1 MSSTSENNKRIA
13 KNTAM
18 LYIRMLLIMAVTLY
32 TSRVVLEVL
41 GVEDFGIYNIV
52 GGVVVLFSFINN
64 AMATAT
70 QRFLNFELGRND
82 IKEVGRVFSMSMTA
96 HISIAL
102 LVLLLAETI
111 GLWFLLTQM
120 NIPDGRMNAA
130 VWCYQFSILTTC
142 VQIIRVPYNACI
154 IAYERMSFYAYIS
167 ILEVILKLLIVF
179 LLSIGGFDKLILYS
193 ILMFLVTVAVCYA
206 YKIVCNRNFNISRY
220 SFFWDKTLYKKLM
233 SFSGWSLFGS
243 AANVGAQQGL
253 NILLNIFCGVT
264 VNAAMGIAN
273 QVSHAVYSFV
283 SNFQVAFNPQIVKSY
298 ASGDK
303 AYFERLIFQASKFSF
318 FLLFIISLPF
328 LLKCD
333 FVLSVW
339 LKEVPEY
346 AVPFT
351 QLILIF
357 LMIDAIS
364 APLWI
369 SVQAM
374 GNIRN
379 YQILMGFLILLNLP
393 LGYLVLYCGLKP
405 ESVLV
410 IRVLINLIAYLLR
423 LIFINGF
430 ISFHV
435 FKYIKNVIAVIL
447 LVVILSVPIPLY
459 VANLYQSFKGFVFT
473 FVFSVLSVVVSIYF
487 VGLTNGEKKYIRTT
501 IGIAYSKI
509 RKVYL

>member
-1 MSSTSENNKRIA
+1 MSSTSENSKRIA

-142 VQIIRVPYNACI
+142 IQIIRVPYNACI

-179 LLSIGGFDKLILYS
+179 LLSIGGFDKLIFYS

-220 SFFWDKTLYKKLM
+220 SFFWDKILYKKLM

-243 AANVGAQQGL
+243 AANVGAQQGS
-253 NILLNIFCGVT
+253 NILLNIFYGVALNT
-264 VNAAMGIAN
+264 ASGISN
-273 QVSHAVYSFV
+273 QVTHALYSFV
-283 SNFQVAFNPQIVKSY
+283 SNFQMAFNPSLVKNY
-298 ASGDK
+298 ATQDYSILEK
-303 AYFERLIFQASKFSF
+303 MILASSKFSF
-318 FLLFIISLPF
+318 FLFFIVSIPLFLYTDFF
-328 LLKCD
+328 L
-333 FVLSVW
+333 SIW
-339 LKEVPEY
+339 LRDVPAY
-346 AVPFT
+346 ASEFT
-351 QLILIF
+351 R
-357 LMIDAIS
+357 LMILFLALDTLA
-364 APLWI
+364 APFWI
-369 SVQAM
+369 TVQAS
-374 GNIRN
+374 GSIKK
-379 YQILMGFLILLNLP
+379 YQI
-393 LGYLVLYCGLKP
+393 V
-405 ESVLV
+405 
-410 IRVLINLIAYLLR
+410 
-423 LIFINGF
+423 
-430 ISFHV
+430 
-435 FKYIKNVIAVIL
+435 
-447 LVVILSVPIPLY
+447 
-459 VANLYQSFKGFVFT
+459 
-473 FVFSVLSVVVSIYF
+473 
-487 VGLTNGEKKYIRTT
+487 
-501 IGIAYSKI
+501 
-509 RKVYL
+509 VYLQVHFYHVEIVPSLKR

>member
-102 LVLLLAETI
+102 LVLFLAETI

-179 LLSIGGFDKLILYS
+179 LLSIGGFDKLIFYS

-220 SFFWDKTLYKKLM
+220 SFFWDKILYKKLM

-273 QVSHAVYSFV
+273 QVSSAVYSFV
-283 SNFQVAFNPQIVKSY
+283 SNFQTAFNPQIVKSY
-298 ASGDK
+298 A
-303 AYFERLIFQASKFSF
+303 AREYTYFNDMLFRASKFSY
-318 FLLFIISLPF
+318 FLLLLISLPILINCNF
-328 LLKCD
+328 LFSL
-333 FVLSVW
+333 W
-339 LKEVPEY
+339 LKEVPDY
-346 AVPFT
+346 AVLFS
-351 QLILIF
+351 QLIIFSLLIES
-357 LMIDAIS
+357 LA
-364 APLWI
+364 APFWMA
-369 SVQAM
+369 VQAI
-374 GNIRN
+374 GRIRN
-379 YQILMGFLILLNLP
+379 YQLLISVIILMNIP
-393 LGYLVLYCGLKP
+393 LGYVSLKLGMGP
-405 ESVLV
+405 VSILV
-410 IRVLINLIAYLLR
+410 IRLFVGIITYIARVVYLKRCITFSLW
-423 LIFINGF
+423 NYTKDV
-430 ISFHV
+430 V
-435 FKYIKNVIAVIL
+435 FVIIL
-447 LVVILSVPIPLY
+447 VTMLSIPLPIWINSRLSSWN
-459 VANLYQSFKGFVFT
+459 ALFVT
-473 FVFSVLSVVVSIYF
+473 TLLSLIITS
-487 VGLTNGEKKYIRTT
+487 LM
-501 IGIAYSKI
+501 
-509 RKVYL
+509 VYLMGMSKRERKFIWNIIHARINKL

>member
-1 MSSTSENNKRIA
+1 MPSAAENNKRIA

-167 ILEVILKLLIVF
+167 ILEVVLRLLIVF
-179 LLSIGGFDKLILYS
+179 LLLIGGFDKLILYS
-193 ILMFLVTVAVCYA
+193 ILMFLITVAVCYA

-220 SFFWDKTLYKKLM
+220 SFFWDKTLYNKLM
-233 SFSGWSLFGS
+233 SFSGWSLLGH
-243 AANVGAQQGL
+243 AANSLSQQGI
-253 NILLNIFCGVT
+253 NILLNIFYGVAI
-264 VNAAMGIAN
+264 NAAMGIAN
-273 QVSHAVYSFV
+273 QVNTAVYSFV
-283 SNFQVAFNPQIVKSY
+283 SNFQVAFSPQITKSY
-298 ASGDK
+298 AANDRK
-303 AYFERLIFQASKFSF
+303 YFQQLIVRTSCFSYYLLFMIALPIILNCDFLLAVWLKDVPLHAVSFSRLIILFSLVEALSGPLWLSAQAIGNIKFYQILIF
-318 FLLFIISLPF
+318 FCVMANLPIDYIALKMGMRPESILYIRIIINILTYGMRLIYLRCRSAISLLRYVKGVIPPVVIISL
-328 LLKCD
+328 
-333 FVLSVW
+333 LS
-339 LKEVPEY
+339 
-346 AVPFT
+346 
-351 QLILIF
+351 I
-357 LMIDAIS
+357 
-364 APLWI
+364 
-369 SVQAM
+369 
-374 GNIRN
+374 
-379 YQILMGFLILLNLP
+379 
-393 LGYLVLYCGLKP
+393 
-405 ESVLV
+405 
-410 IRVLINLIAYLLR
+410 
-423 LIFINGF
+423 
-430 ISFHV
+430 
-435 FKYIKNVIAVIL
+435 
-447 LVVILSVPIPLY
+447 PIPLY
-459 VANLYQSFKGFVFT
+459 LSQIGNSWYAFLMTTVSTILIVFVLVFT
-473 FVFSVLSVVVSIYF
+473 IGLSNAERKSVM
-487 VGLTNGEKKYIRTT
+487 
-501 IGIAYSKI
+501 KI
-509 RKVYL
+509 LWNKN

>member
-1 MSSTSENNKRIA
+1 MSSTTENNKRIA

-193 ILMFLVTVAVCYA
+193 ILMFLVTVVVCYA

-220 SFFWDKTLYKKLM
+220 SFFWDKILYRKLM

-298 ASGDK
+298 ASEDK
-303 AYFERLIFQASKFSF
+303 KYLEKLIFRASKFSYLLL
-318 FLLFIISLPF
+318 FLLALPILLNCNF
-328 LLKCD
+328 LLS
-333 FVLSVW
+333 FW
-339 LKEVPEY
+339 LTEVPLY
-346 AVPFT
+346 TTSFSQWLICSLLLDALAAPFWMT
-351 QLILIF
+351 
-357 LMIDAIS
+357 
-364 APLWI
+364 
-369 SVQAM
+369 VQAV
-374 GNIRN
+374 GKIRN
-379 YQILMGFLILLNLP
+379 YQLLISVIILMNLP
-393 LGYLVLYCGLKP
+393 LSYVLLKIGMNPNFVMIVRFCITLITYL
-405 ESVLV
+405 
-410 IRVLINLIAYLLR
+410 AR
-423 LIFINGF
+423 LIYSKKMINY
-430 ISFHV
+430 SLL
-435 FKYIKNVIAVIL
+435 KYLNSVVLTIL
-447 LVVILSVPIPLY
+447 LVSVLSLPLPLY
-459 VANLYQSFKGFVFT
+459 ISRVFDSWYGFFLT
-473 FVFSVLSVVVSIYF
+473 TVLSVVLVILLSFFI
-487 VGLTNGEKKYIRTT
+487 GMDKDEQKYIKSIIVCRMKSKT
-501 IGIAYSKI
+501 I
-509 RKVYL
+509 

>member
-102 LVLLLAETI
+102 LVLFLAETI

-120 NIPDGRMNAA
+120 NIPDGRMKAA

-220 SFFWDKTLYKKLM
+220 SFFWDKILYKKLM

-273 QVSHAVYSFV
+273 QVSGAIYSFV
-283 SNFQVAFNPQIVKSY
+283 YNFQVAFNPQIVKSY
-298 ASGDK
+298 AIGDK
-303 AYFERLIFQASKFSF
+303 EYFERLIFQASKFSF
-318 FLLFIISLPF
+318 FLLFLISLP
-328 LLKCD
+328 LLLECD

-339 LKEVPEY
+339 LKEIPKYSVL
-346 AVPFT
+346 FIK
-351 QLILIF
+351 LILIY

-369 SVQAM
+369 SVQAI
-374 GNIRN
+374 GDIRN
-379 YQILMGFLILLNLP
+379 YQILMSFLILLNLP
-393 LGYLVLYCGLKP
+393 LGYLALYYDLQP
-405 ESVLV
+405 ASVLV
-410 IRVLINLIAYLLR
+410 IRVSVNMFTYIVRIIYLKKR
-423 LIFINGF
+423 
-430 ISFHV
+430 ISFPIW
-435 FKYIKNVIAVIL
+435 KYMKEVLGVAF
-447 LVVILSVPIPLY
+447 LVVILSTPIPLFI
-459 VANLYQSFKGFVFT
+459 NKFHSSWQGFVMT
-473 FVFSVLSVVVSIYF
+473 TTVSIF
-487 VGLTNGEKKYIRTT
+487 CVLIATFFLGFTKGERIYIEN
-501 IGIAYSKI
+501 II
-509 RKVYL
+509 RRRFNR

>member
-82 IKEVGRVFSMSMTA
+82 IKEVKRVFSMSMTA

-120 NIPDGRMNAA
+120 NIPEGRMNAA
-130 VWCYQFSILTTC
+130 IWCYQFSILTTC

-167 ILEVILKLLIVF
+167 IFEVILKLAIVF
-179 LLSIGGFDKLILYS
+179 LLSISGFDKLIVYS
-193 ILMFLVTVAVCYA
+193 ILMFLVTWIICYA
-206 YKIVCNRNFNISRY
+206 YKIVCNRNFDISRY
-220 SFFWDKTLYKKLM
+220 KFFWDKELYKKLM

-243 AANVGAQQGL
+243 AANVGAQQGI

-273 QVSHAVYSFV
+273 QVSGAVYSFV
-283 SNFQVAFNPQIVKSY
+283 SNFQTAFNPQIVKSY
-298 ASGDK
+298 AAGEWK
-303 AYFERLIFQASKFSF
+303 YFIDLIFKGSKYSY
-318 FLLFIISLPF
+318 FLLLIISLPF
-328 LLKCD
+328 YICCKELLE
-333 FVLSVW
+333 LW
-339 LKEVPEY
+339 LVNVPNY
-346 AVPFT
+346 TVPFCR
-351 QLILIF
+351 IIIVF
-357 LMIDAIS
+357 LLLDAIQG
-364 APLWI
+364 PLWI
-369 SVQAM
+369 FVQAT
-374 GNIRN
+374 GKIRN
-379 YQILMGFLILLNLP
+379 YQLLMSVIILSNLP
-393 LGYLVLYCGLKP
+393 LGYLFLKMGYPPQIVLVVKVFLNILIYVVRLIYLKRLYSFP
-405 ESVLV
+405 IGRYLKKVVGRVILVTFFVYPVVNILYHDNISMIGIFLLMFLSVLFCGMA
-410 IRVLINLIAYLLR
+410 ICL
-423 LIFINGF
+423 
-430 ISFHV
+430 
-435 FKYIKNVIAVIL
+435 
-447 LVVILSVPIPLY
+447 
-459 VANLYQSFKGFVFT
+459 
-473 FVFSVLSVVVSIYF
+473 
-487 VGLTNGEKKYIRTT
+487 VGLDKEEKVLFYNRLNKYIR
-501 IGIAYSKI
+501 
-509 RKVYL
+509 R

>member
-1 MSSTSENNKRIA
+1 MSSTAENNKRIA

-70 QRFLNFELGRND
+70 QRFLNFALGRND

-179 LLSIGGFDKLILYS
+179 LLSIDGLDKLILYS

-220 SFFWDKTLYKKLM
+220 SFFWDKILYKKLM

-253 NILLNIFCGVT
+253 NILLNIFCGVA
-264 VNAAMGIAN
+264 VNAAMGIAT
-273 QVSHAVYSFV
+273 QVSSAVYSFV
-283 SNFQVAFNPQIVKSY
+283 SNFQTAFNPQIVKSY
-298 ASGDK
+298 AAGEKD
-303 AYFERLIFQASKFSF
+303 YFVELVFKGSKYSY
-318 FLLFIISLPF
+318 FLLFIIALPVYVCCRECLEIWLVNVPEHAVSFCKLMILF
-328 LLKCD
+328 LL
-333 FVLSVW
+333 L
-339 LKEVPEY
+339 
-346 AVPFT
+346 
-351 QLILIF
+351 
-357 LMIDAIS
+357 DAIQG
-364 APLWI
+364 PLWM
-369 SVQAM
+369 SVQAT
-374 GNIRN
+374 GKIRN
-379 YQILMGFLILLNLP
+379 YQLLMSLLILMNLP
-393 LGYLVLYCGLKP
+393 LSYLFLKMEYAPEIVLIVKVVVNLAIYIVRIIYLNVLYSFPGIQYLK
-405 ESVLV
+405 EV
-410 IRVLINLIAYLLR
+410 IVRVLLVTFVVYPLTNAFYQHGEKGFTQIVLIVLSS
-423 LIFINGF
+423 FILN
-430 ISFHV
+430 
-435 FKYIKNVIAVIL
+435 IAVITIIGL
-447 LVVILSVPIPLY
+447 NKKERIILCKQLNKYKSVC
-459 VANLYQSFKGFVFT
+459 VRQ
-473 FVFSVLSVVVSIYF
+473 
-487 VGLTNGEKKYIRTT
+487 R
-501 IGIAYSKI
+501 
-509 RKVYL
+509 

>member
-82 IKEVGRVFSMSMTA
+82 IKEVGRIFSMSMTA

-220 SFFWDKTLYKKLM
+220 SFFWDKILYKKLM

-379 YQILMGFLILLNLP
+379 YQILMSFLILLNLP

-410 IRVLINLIAYLLR
+410 IRVLVNVVTYIVRIGYLKRRIAFPVWQYMKEVL
-423 LIFINGF
+423 G
-430 ISFHV
+430 IS
-435 FKYIKNVIAVIL
+435 L
-447 LVVILSVPIPLY
+447 LVAILSTPIPLFI
-459 VANLYQSFKGFVFT
+459 NKLYPSWQGFVIT
-473 FVFSVLSVVVSIYF
+473 TIVSIFCVLTVTFF
-487 VGLTNGEKKYIRTT
+487 VGFTKAE
-501 IGIAYSKI
+501 
-509 RKVYL
+509 KVYVQNIIRRKLNR

>member
-1 MSSTSENNKRIA
+1 MSSTAENNKRIA

-179 LLSIGGFDKLILYS
+179 LLTIGGLDKLILYS

-243 AANVGAQQGL
+243 AATVGAQQGL

-283 SNFQVAFNPQIVKSY
+283 SNFQVAFNPQIVKLYAAKEYSY
-298 ASGDK
+298 FNDML
-303 AYFERLIFQASKFSF
+303 FRASKFSY
-318 FLLFIISLPF
+318 FLLFLISFPILINCNF
-328 LLKCD
+328 LFSL
-333 FVLSVW
+333 W
-339 LKEVPEY
+339 LKDVPDY
-346 AVPFT
+346 AVLFS
-351 QLILIF
+351 QLIICSLLIES
-357 LMIDAIS
+357 LA
-364 APLWI
+364 APFWMA
-369 SVQAM
+369 VQAI
-374 GNIRN
+374 GRIRN
-379 YQILMGFLILLNLP
+379 YQLLISVIILMNIP
-393 LGYLVLYCGLKP
+393 LGYVSLKLGMSP
-405 ESVLV
+405 VSILI
-410 IRVLINLIAYLLR
+410 IR
-423 LIFINGF
+423 
-430 ISFHV
+430 
-435 FKYIKNVIAVIL
+435 L
-447 LVVILSVPIPLY
+447 LVGLLTYIARVVYLKRCITFSLWKYTKDVVFVIIYVTALSLPLPIWI
-459 VANLYQSFKGFVFT
+459 NNR
-473 FVFSVLSVVVSIYF
+473 LSSWNALLVTTLLSLIITCLIIYLI
-487 VGLTNGEKKYIRTT
+487 GMNKIEKKIVWNIIHVR
-501 IGIAYSKI
+501 IIN
-509 RKVYL
+509 RL

>member
-102 LVLLLAETI
+102 LVLFLAETI

-120 NIPDGRMNAA
+120 NIPDGRMKAA

-179 LLSIGGFDKLILYS
+179 LLSIGGFDKLIFYS

-220 SFFWDKTLYKKLM
+220 SFFWDKILYKKLM

-273 QVSHAVYSFV
+273 QVSGAIYSFV
-283 SNFQVAFNPQIVKSY
+283 YNFQVAFNPQIVKSY
-298 ASGDK
+298 AIGDK
-303 AYFERLIFQASKFSF
+303 EYFERLIFQASKFSF
-318 FLLFIISLPF
+318 FLLFLISLP
-328 LLKCD
+328 LLLECD

-339 LKEVPEY
+339 LKEIPKYSVL
-346 AVPFT
+346 FIK
-351 QLILIF
+351 LILIY

-369 SVQAM
+369 SVQAI
-374 GNIRN
+374 GDIRN
-379 YQILMGFLILLNLP
+379 YQILMSFLILLNLP
-393 LGYLVLYCGLKP
+393 LGYLALYYDLQP
-405 ESVLV
+405 ASVLV
-410 IRVLINLIAYLLR
+410 IRVSVNMFTYIVRIIYLKKR
-423 LIFINGF
+423 
-430 ISFHV
+430 ISFPIW
-435 FKYIKNVIAVIL
+435 KYMKEVLGVAF
-447 LVVILSVPIPLY
+447 LVVILSTPIPLFI
-459 VANLYQSFKGFVFT
+459 NKFHSSWQGFVMT
-473 FVFSVLSVVVSIYF
+473 TTVSIF
-487 VGLTNGEKKYIRTT
+487 CVLIATFFLGFTKGERIYIEN
-501 IGIAYSKI
+501 II
-509 RKVYL
+509 RRRFNR